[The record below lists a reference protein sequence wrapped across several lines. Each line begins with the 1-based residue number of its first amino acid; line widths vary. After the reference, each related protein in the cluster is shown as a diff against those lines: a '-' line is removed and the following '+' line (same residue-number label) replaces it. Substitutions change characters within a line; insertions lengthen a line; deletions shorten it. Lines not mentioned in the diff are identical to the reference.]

1 MSDAVPA
8 FLTPDSEGWLVLSN
22 RIPRLGN
29 ETPMLMERML
39 ALVDLSYP
47 PLCLTLGSISSADM
61 DDFLDD
67 YKTLTGIDVTII
79 DLWDLNYQE
88 TIAAVSKAGFV
99 ILAGGLALDWVMQID
114 PEGLGNSASDFLQ
127 KDRLIMAIGMIT
139 ASLGSWVYSPEE
151 GDTKPGLN
159 WIPDAIVLPDQDA
172 PMQDENVRAWLTEHG
187 RAYAIGLSH
196 DAIFALGSQ
205 GKVEVWST
213 AQPVI
218 ALGKGWSAA

>member
-1 MSDAVPA
+1 
-8 FLTPDSEGWLVLSN
+8 
-22 RIPRLGN
+22 
-29 ETPMLMERML
+29 
-39 ALVDLSYP
+39 
-47 PLCLTLGSISSADM
+47 M
-61 DDFLDD
+61 DNFLDD
-67 YKTLTGIDVTII
+67 YKSLTGVDVTII
-79 DLWDLNYQE
+79 DLWDFNYQE

-114 PEGLGNSASDFLQ
+114 PEGLGQSASDFFH
-127 KDRLIMAIGMIT
+127 KGRMIMAIGSIT
-139 ASLGSWVYSPEE
+139 ASLGAWVYSTLE

-159 WIPDAIVLPDQDA
+159 WIPDAMVLPDQDV
-172 PMQDENVRAWLTEHG
+172 PMQDENVRAWLREHG

-205 GKVEVWST
+205 GQVEVWSV